1 MVVHGDGFGR
11 TTIDTPDHQRF
22 EMNRKSEL
30 LRPMIVGKD
39 IVQYSTPPDV
49 TAKDSMRAHHDTVP
63 VACQAVKIALK
74 HAKVQYSKILSCVLN
89 SPI

>member
-30 LRPMIVGKD
+30 LRLMIVGKD
-39 IVQYSTPPDV
+39 IVHYSTPTDV
-49 TAKDSMRAHHDTVP
+49 TASGLP
-63 VACQAVKIALK
+63 GCQNYAERR
-74 HAKVQYSKILSCVLN
+74 
-89 SPI
+89 

>member
-30 LRPMIVGKD
+30 LRLMIVGKD
-39 IVQYSTPPDV
+39 VVQYSTPTDV
-49 TAKDSMRAHHDTVP
+49 TAKDTV
-63 VACQAVKIALK
+63 V
-74 HAKVQYSKILSCVLN
+74 
-89 SPI
+89 